1 VLLKIKI
8 SIILFKNY
16 RVVENTTPKIL
27 YGGMKMIQSLLKESK
42 VDKVLIATVAGTADT
57 LNSDILDLQN
67 CDSVM
72 GIAILGDVTNTAVV
86 TLKAYT
92 GDNSALSDGAYET
105 VTATVTA
112 DATSADN
119 KLLILDI
126 VKPGKRYCRFDLV
139 RATANA
145 VVDGIVAVRY
155 NYRAIPTTQ
164 PSDVV
169 NSNIS
174 VN

>member
-1 VLLKIKI
+1 ML
-8 SIILFKNY
+8 
-16 RVVENTTPKIL
+16 E
-27 YGGMKMIQSLLKESK
+27 SLLKGAMF
-42 VDKVLIATVAGTADT
+42 DKVLVATGAGTADT
-57 LNSDILDLQN
+57 LTGDILDLQN
-67 CDSVM
+67 CDSVA
-72 GIAILGDVTNTAVV
+72 GVAILGDVDNTAVV

-92 GDNSALSDGAYET
+92 GDDAALADGAYET

-119 KLLILDI
+119 KLLVLDI

-145 VVDGIVAVRY
+145 VVDGIIGIRY
-155 NYRAIPTTQ
+155 NFRTVPTTQ

-169 NSNIS
+169 NSNIN

>member
-1 VLLKIKI
+1 M
-8 SIILFKNY
+8 IL
-16 RVVENTTPKIL
+16 
-27 YGGMKMIQSLLKESK
+27 SLLKQAK
-42 VDKVLIATVAGTADT
+42 FDKMLDDTAAGTDDT
-57 LNSDILDLQN
+57 INGDILDLQN
-67 CDSVM
+67 CDSIT
-72 GIAILGDVTNTAVV
+72 GIVGLGDVANTAVV

-92 GDNSALSDGAYET
+92 GDESDLSDGAYES

-119 KLLILDI
+119 KLLILDVI
-126 VKPGKRYCRFDLV
+126 KPGKRYVRFDVV

-145 VVDGIVAVRY
+145 EIDAGVSIRY
-155 NYRAIPTTQ
+155 NYRAMPTTQ

-169 NSNIS
+169 NSNIN

>member
-1 VLLKIKI
+1 
-8 SIILFKNY
+8 
-16 RVVENTTPKIL
+16 
-27 YGGMKMIQSLLKESK
+27 MIESLLKAAK
-42 VDKVLIATVAGTADT
+42 IDKVLVATAAGTDDT
-57 LNSDILDLQN
+57 LTGDILDLQN
-67 CDSVM
+67 CDSVT
-72 GIAILGDVTNTAVV
+72 GIAILGDVTTTSVI

-92 GDNSALSDGAYET
+92 GDDSALSDGAYET

-145 VVDGIVAVRY
+145 VVDGIIGIRY
-155 NYRAIPTTQ
+155 NFRTIPTTQ
-164 PSDVV
+164 PTDVV
-169 NSNIS
+169 DSDINI
-174 VN
+174 N

>member
-1 VLLKIKI
+1 MIESILKATKI
-8 SIILFKNY
+8 
-16 RVVENTTPKIL
+16 
-27 YGGMKMIQSLLKESK
+27 
-42 VDKVLIATVAGTADT
+42 DKVLIAAVAGTSDT
-57 LNSDILDLQN
+57 LTGDILDLQN

-72 GIAILGDVTNTAVV
+72 GVAILGDVTNTAVV

-112 DATSADN
+112 TETTADN
-119 KLLILDI
+119 KLLVLDI
-126 VKPGKRYCRFDLV
+126 IKPGKRYCRFDLV

-145 VVDGIVAVRY
+145 VVDGIIGLRY
-155 NYRAIPTTQ
+155 NYKAVPTTQ
-164 PSDVV
+164 GTDVV
-169 NSNIS
+169 DSDIN